1 MSTDP
6 RSRAWLEIDGDA
18 LARNVATVRASLG
31 PGTGLVPMVKA
42 DAYGLGVARVVE
54 RLQALDPWGFGVAT
68 VAEGRELRER
78 GVQGPVVVFS
88 PAGLAEIPEAVAADL
103 TLTLS
108 HLRALEAVAEAAVH
122 LPESPD
128 GPGVHLEVDTGMGR
142 AGFDWREVERWGPA
156 AQALHDGGVPWRGI
170 YTHLHSAD
178 EAGGDAATGQQV
190 ERFRRVLEE
199 LRAQPAT
206 RTPGFLRHLANSAAS
221 LSPVG
226 GEWDLARPG
235 VFLYGGEA
243 GPHAPPPDPV
253 VSLRAR
259 VVHRKEVRPGDTVG
273 YGATHT
279 AGAEGVWATVACGY
293 ADGWPRA
300 LGNRSEVLVR
310 GVRVPVVG
318 RISMD
323 VTVVDISTV
332 PSVSLGEVVTF
343 LGCDGNEAITLD
355 EVSTLAGTISYEILT
370 GFTPRL
376 PRVWV

>member
-1 MSTDP
+1 
-6 RSRAWLEIDGDA
+6 
-18 LARNVATVRASLG
+18 
-31 PGTGLVPMVKA
+31 
-42 DAYGLGVARVVE
+42 
-54 RLQALDPWGFGVAT
+54 
-68 VAEGRELRER
+68 
-78 GVQGPVVVFS
+78 VVVFS

-108 HLRALEAVAEAAVH
+108 HPQAVAAVREAAA
-122 LPESPD
+122 SGSGSAD

-142 AGFDWREVERWGPA
+142 AGFDGREVERWGPA
-156 AQALHDGGVPWRGI
+156 AQALHDAGVPWRGI

-178 EAGGDAATGQQV
+178 EAGGEEATAEQV
-190 ERFRRVLEE
+190 ERFRRVLEQ
-199 LRAQPAT
+199 LKAQPAT
-206 RTPGFLRHLANSAAS
+206 TAPGFLRHLANSAAS
-221 LSPVG
+221 LGSLG
-226 GEWDLARPG
+226 GDWDLARPG

-243 GPHAPPPDPV
+243 GRHAPKPDPV
-253 VSLRAR
+253 VSLRGR
-259 VVHRKEVRPGDTVG
+259 VIHRKEVRPGDTVG

-279 AGAEGVWATVACGY
+279 AGTEGVWATVACGY

-300 LGNRSEVLVR
+300 LGNRSDVLVR
-310 GVRVPVVG
+310 GARVPVVG

-323 VTVVDISTV
+323 VSVVDISKV

-343 LGCDGNEAITLD
+343 LGCDGDEAITLD